1 MYVYICILKW
11 IAQWIRPLWFS
22 TGDRGSDPGQG
33 VAVLRQHP
41 ALSCMWISSLDDAG
55 STRSASGVGEPGQ
68 PGENWAAGR
77 AWDLWLLRKL
87 PKSRLTEKQLLAQ
100 WKESYCN

>member
-1 MYVYICILKW
+1 M
-11 IAQWIRPLWFS
+11 RPLWFS

-68 PGENWAAGR
+68 PGENYGYFENFKNL
-77 AWDLWLLRKL
+77 D
-87 PKSRLTEKQLLAQ
+87 
-100 WKESYCN
+100 

>member
-1 MYVYICILKW
+1 M
-11 IAQWIRPLWFS
+11 RPLWFS
-22 TGDRGSDPGQG
+22 TGDQGSDPGQG

-77 AWDLWLLRKL
+77 VWDLWLLRKR
-87 PKSRLTEKQLLAQ
+87 PKSGLIEKQLLAQ